1 MDEAHPRFSERPG
14 GLRPAPILVLAT
26 LLNVFGCAYSSAPSV
41 PPATLVSPADLLA
54 SLADVAN
61 GRNTD
66 LEETGLVLKR
76 IELKLV
82 VGRERRSGARASF
95 LILDADASR
104 RSDTSF
110 AQSFTLEL
118 PPPERRRAA
127 ADSIGAAMPDV
138 AEFVD
143 AAIASARELAAAAE
157 RAGLPQKLTEVDLTA
172 RIVRSNRLGGAIA
185 FTGLGPAGLGGSA
198 SGSSENTNTV
208 RLVFAAR

>member
-1 MDEAHPRFSERPG
+1 MDEAHSRFSERPG
-14 GLRPAPILVLAT
+14 GPRSLVLVLAT
-26 LLNVFGCAYSSAPSV
+26 SLIISGCASLTTPSASPE
-41 PPATLVSPADLLA
+41 PLVSPADLVA

-76 IELKLV
+76 IELTLV

-95 LILDADASR
+95 LVLDAEASR

-110 AQSFTLEL
+110 TQSFTLEL

-127 ADSIGAAMPDV
+127 ADTIGAAMPAV
-138 AEFVD
+138 VEFVD
-143 AAIASARELAAAAE
+143 AAIVSARELAAAAE
-157 RAGLPQKLTEVDLTA
+157 RAGLPQKLREVELTA

-185 FTGLGPAGLGGSA
+185 FTDFGPVGLGGSA
-198 SGSSENTNTV
+198 SRSFENTNTV
-208 RLVFAAR
+208 RLVFATR